1 VNLARKT
8 HLDTEIPTYRERL
21 GELSEQ
27 LRIEG
32 HLGLLLVDVRQLAQ
46 VEHDY
51 GSKAFEQVLAMVTRL
66 VSDLQGKEVRSGDIL
81 ALNDRDGNA
90 FLVFLKPHREEKE
103 GRLTRLADLEAI
115 AHRVADH
122 LNRELAG
129 LSSPY
134 LRGRHTVTV
143 GYAIVFHN
151 PLIMEERVIARLV
164 GEAWESVHIQKMQAD
179 FQTRCRLQDVLLAQ
193 QIHTVFQP
201 ILDLQNGGILGLEAL
216 SRGPAAS
223 PHHSPLRLFEAAAA
237 TDLVFELDRHCRRR
251 AMRTAR
257 DLPPPYHL
265 FINVVPASMYDP
277 DFQGTSLIELLVGLG
292 LSPKRIVLEVS
303 EQYAIENYTLFVE
316 ALQNFTQLGFSIAV
330 DDIGAAHSGLEK
342 VAHLNPRYLKF
353 DIQLVRDIDQ
363 SHVKRE
369 MARAPGPGGPR
380 DRLRTGLPAGTP
392 GPSRDLRSLRA
403 GGHRRPRVTSLLPRG
418 AIQEPGPDP
427 FLRSRT
433 SRAASRRA
441 AIAVSSPR
449 STGW

>member
-1 VNLARKT
+1 VQT
-8 HLDTEIPTYRERL
+8 DIPTYRERL
-21 GELSEQ
+21 TELTEQ
-27 LRIEG
+27 LRVEG

-51 GSKAFEQVLAMVTRL
+51 GSKAFEQVLSMVTAR
-66 VSDLQGKEVRSGDIL
+66 VKDLHGKEVRSGDTL

-90 FLVFLKPHREEKE
+90 FLMFLSPHREDKE
-103 GRLTRLADLEAI
+103 DHVTQLGDLESV
-115 AHRVADH
+115 AHRVGDH
-122 LNRELAG
+122 LNRHLAE

-179 FQTRCRLQDVLLAQ
+179 FQTRCRLQDVLLGQ

-201 ILDLQNGGILGLEAL
+201 ILDLQNGGTLGFEAL

-223 PHHSPLRLFEAAAA
+223 PHHSPLSLFEAAAA
-237 TDLVFELDRHCRRR
+237 TDLVFELDRHCRRT

-257 DLPPPYHL
+257 DLPEPYRL

-277 DFQGTSLIELLVGLG
+277 DFQGASLIKLLEGLG
-292 LSPKRIVLEVS
+292 LSPERIVLEVS

-342 VAHLNPRYLKF
+342 VAHLNPRFLKF
-353 DIQLVRDIDQ
+353 DIKLVRDIDE

-369 MARAPGPGGPR
+369 MTRALKAFAEKMDSRIIAEGIEREGERKTLVDLGIDYGQGYLLSRPAPLESFDLSAPAAIDDR
-380 DRLRTGLPAGTP
+380 DR
-392 GPSRDLRSLRA
+392 
-403 GGHRRPRVTSLLPRG
+403 
-418 AIQEPGPDP
+418 
-427 FLRSRT
+427 
-433 SRAASRRA
+433 
-441 AIAVSSPR
+441 
-449 STGW
+449 